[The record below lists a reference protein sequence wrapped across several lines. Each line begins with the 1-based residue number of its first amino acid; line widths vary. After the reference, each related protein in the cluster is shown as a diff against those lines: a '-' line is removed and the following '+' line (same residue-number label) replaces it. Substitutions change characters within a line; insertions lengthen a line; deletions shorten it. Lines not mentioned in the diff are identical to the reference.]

1 MARYDLL
8 IASPLVID
16 FILASRAPRFARP
29 RGDAI
34 DEGSIRTMGRIE
46 RQAREHS
53 GLGEKDVVA
62 AWDFMV
68 LPVPV
73 RRGVSKKG
81 EQEV

>member
-1 MARYDLL
+1 
-8 IASPLVID
+8 
-16 FILASRAPRFARP
+16 
-29 RGDAI
+29 
-34 DEGSIRTMGRIE
+34 MGRIE